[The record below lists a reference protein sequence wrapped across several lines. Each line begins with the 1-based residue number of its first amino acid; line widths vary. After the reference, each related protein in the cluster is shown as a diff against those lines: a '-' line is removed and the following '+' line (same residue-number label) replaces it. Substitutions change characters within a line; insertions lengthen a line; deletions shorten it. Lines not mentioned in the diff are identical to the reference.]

1 MSAAIEVRGLRK
13 DYRAGLGG
21 REVKALAGIEFA
33 VRSGELFGL
42 LGPNGAGKT
51 TTVKILLG
59 LTHATAGSA
68 SLLGK
73 PVADPESRRRVGYLP
88 EGHRFP
94 GYLTARQT
102 LSIFGRMSGV
112 SSRALSPRIED
123 LLGRLKLSE
132 WIDVKVKKFSKGMTQ
147 RLGLAAALVH
157 EPEVL
162 LLDEP
167 TDGVDPVGRREIRD
181 LLKAEAAKGRAIL
194 LNSHLLSEIEL
205 TCDRVAVLRNGC
217 VAAMGTIDELTKR
230 EEKKDS
236 LKVYKLVASG
246 IDDTVL
252 GAFRETGA
260 GARWTLVAYFAL
272 SSLFILIFAVA
283 VNLDVVNGALAGAK
297 IFGQNVHMG
306 RQSVDLDKLVL
317 GFESGFAGFLY
328 VVGTFLAIFATA
340 HLVPRL
346 MEKGTVDLYLSR
358 PVGRVPLLLSRYAG
372 GMLLS
377 ASNVIYLLG
386 AMWLLVIWKTHLVH
400 PRFFFAAGI
409 ILFGI
414 AALMAFAFLIG
425 TLTSSTAVSIM
436 ATFAVFFL
444 SAIL

>member
-246 IDDTVL
+246 IDDAVL

-260 GARWTLVAYFAL
+260 GAER
-272 SSLFILIFAVA
+272 
-283 VNLDVVNGALAGAK
+283 VNGHVRLFARDAEHLNALIDAARVRGALLTELTPEK
-297 IFGQNVHMG
+297 STLEEVF
-306 RQSVDLDKLVL
+306 VDLVKASPDV
-317 GFESGFAGFLY
+317 EP
-328 VVGTFLAIFATA
+328 
-340 HLVPRL
+340 PR
-346 MEKGTVDLYLSR
+346 
-358 PVGRVPLLLSRYAG
+358 
-372 GMLLS
+372 
-377 ASNVIYLLG
+377 
-386 AMWLLVIWKTHLVH
+386 
-400 PRFFFAAGI
+400 
-409 ILFGI
+409 
-414 AALMAFAFLIG
+414 
-425 TLTSSTAVSIM
+425 
-436 ATFAVFFL
+436 
-444 SAIL
+444 

>member
-21 REVKALAGIEFA
+21 REVKALSGIDFA
-33 VRSGELFGL
+33 VEPGELFGL

-68 SLLGK
+68 ALLGR
-73 PVADPESRRRVGYLP
+73 PVSDPESRRRVGYLP

-112 SSRALSPRIED
+112 SPRDLAARIPD
-123 LLGRLKLSE
+123 LLSRVKLSD
-132 WIDVKVKKFSKGMTQ
+132 WTDVKVKKFSKGMTQ

-205 TCDRVAVLRNGC
+205 TCDRVAVLRNGAL
-217 VAAMGTIDELTKR
+217 AAMGTIEELTKR
-230 EEKKDS
+230 REEKS
-236 LKVYKLVASG
+236 SSNGYRFVASPLSEEL
-246 IDDTVL
+246 IAD
-252 GAFRETGA
+252 FRALGA
-260 GARWTLVAYFAL
+260 GAER
-272 SSLFILIFAVA
+272 
-283 VNLDVVNGALAGAK
+283 VNGHLRVLARDPGHLNALIDAARARGALLTELTPEK
-297 IFGQNVHMG
+297 TSLEDVF
-306 RQSVDLDKLVL
+306 VDLVK
-317 GFESGFAGFLY
+317 
-328 VVGTFLAIFATA
+328 
-340 HLVPRL
+340 
-346 MEKGTVDLYLSR
+346 
-358 PVGRVPLLLSRYAG
+358 
-372 GMLLS
+372 
-377 ASNVIYLLG
+377 ASPDAEPPYSPSKKNSP
-386 AMWLLVIWKTHLVH
+386 T
-400 PRFFFAAGI
+400 
-409 ILFGI
+409 
-414 AALMAFAFLIG
+414 
-425 TLTSSTAVSIM
+425 
-436 ATFAVFFL
+436 
-444 SAIL
+444 